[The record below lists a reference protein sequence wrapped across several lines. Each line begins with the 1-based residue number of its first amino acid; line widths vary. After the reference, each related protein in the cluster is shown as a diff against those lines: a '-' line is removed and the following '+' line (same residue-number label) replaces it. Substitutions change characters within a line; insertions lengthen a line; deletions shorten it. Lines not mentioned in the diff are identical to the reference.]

1 MLNVILGDKDFKQ
14 YTEGKKY
21 ITSTDT
27 FFDIRFQSQWLSDPL
42 VKDILAAVHNIGR
55 VEGTTLYEKYRKT
68 PMDVKEISVCCKA
81 MILIYKFPEII
92 FLARLNVESLPM
104 LEKIAG
110 FEDITIHAKVAYNFP
125 FQYLD
130 EVSIINYGKTAR
142 NTEELEAVYQEFFK
156 YEKERRWY

>member
-1 MLNVILGDKDFKQ
+1 MLKVILGDKDFKQ
-14 YTEGKKY
+14 HTEGKKY

-55 VEGTTLYEKYRKT
+55 IDGATLYEKYRKT
-68 PMDVKEISVCCKA
+68 PMNIKEISVCCKA

-110 FEDITIHAKVAYNFP
+110 FEDITIHTKVAYNFP

-130 EVSIINYGKTAR
+130 EISVVNYGKTAG
-142 NTEELEAVYQEFFK
+142 NVKELEMIYQEYKK
-156 YEKERRWY
+156 YEKEQRWY